1 MTQLIA
7 SYELAIGCE
16 STATLS
22 LLPGP
27 APGSFCLETPM
38 SDTSLIPEKEVM
50 NKLGVSSRQT
60 IWNYTNRHGFP
71 KPVRTHP
78 KAYLREA
85 VDGWILNGGVN
96 QKCS

>member
-27 APGSFCLETPM
+27 APGSFLPG
-38 SDTSLIPEKEVM
+38 DTHERYDPT
-50 NKLGVSSRQT
+50 GAQ
-60 IWNYTNRHGFP
+60 
-71 KPVRTHP
+71 
-78 KAYLREA
+78 
-85 VDGWILNGGVN
+85 
-96 QKCS
+96 

>member
-27 APGSFCLETPM
+27 APGFF
-38 SDTSLIPEKEVM
+38 
-50 NKLGVSSRQT
+50 LGVLHA
-60 IWNYTNRHGFP
+60 I
-71 KPVRTHP
+71 KPRT
-78 KAYLREA
+78 
-85 VDGWILNGGVN
+85 
-96 QKCS
+96 

>member
-27 APGSFCLETPM
+27 APGSFWEFTMQSNPM
-38 SDTSLIPEKEVM
+38 TWLIVAIMALGALISFLHEPE
-50 NKLGVSSRQT
+50 GVQ
-60 IWNYTNRHGFP
+60 WLLLMWAH
-71 KPVRTHP
+71 
-78 KAYLREA
+78 
-85 VDGWILNGGVN
+85 
-96 QKCS
+96 